1 MKNICSIILFLLSIQ
16 GIWGQ
21 QSLQTYLQ
29 TAAKNNPG
37 LKAKYYEYQAAL
49 QQLPQAGSLP
59 DPQLNFGIAALPI
72 ITKNG
77 PQQAKISLSQKM
89 PWFGTLRSKQNVFDN
104 RAKAQYESFQE
115 AKAKLFYEIKSLY
128 FDLYYLKKSLDITQK
143 NLEILENWKQLIMT
157 KIQNGKASATD
168 GLRIDM
174 QIEEVNNTLASL
186 QDKLEV
192 SSIKFNHLLNV
203 ETDTKVQIAN
213 VLPKKVLLQ
222 SKSEMY
228 ERIQQENH
236 RLKRLDWLK
245 KSQVNQEK
253 LNKKLGKPNLLLGVD
268 YGFISKTNNLPDAG
282 KDALLFK
289 VGVSIPLFRK
299 KYKAMVQESQYQ
311 QKAFEEKRNDHILVL
326 KSWALEVYSKYEDA
340 IRREKLYK
348 NQAVLARRAKTL
360 LENEYAYNGKDFEE
374 ILRMEKKRLQYE
386 LKREKAIT
394 DKQKSIA
401 LLQYLTGM

>member
-1 MKNICSIILFLLSIQ
+1 MKNIYSIILLLLSIQ
-16 GIWGQ
+16 GVWGQ
-21 QSLQTYLQ
+21 TSLQTYLE

-37 LKAKYYEYQAAL
+37 LKAEYYEYQAAL

-59 DPQLNFGIAALPI
+59 DPQLNFGIAAMPI
-72 ITKNG
+72 VTKNG

-89 PWFGTLRSKQNVFDN
+89 PWFGTLRSKQNVFDD
-104 RAKAQYESFQE
+104 RAKARFESFQE
-115 AKAKLFYEIKSLY
+115 AKVKLFYEVKSLY
-128 FDLYYLKKSLDITQK
+128 YDLYYLQKSLNITRK
-143 NLEILENWKQLIMT
+143 NLEILENWKQLVMT

-174 QIEEVNNTLASL
+174 QIEEMKNTLASL
-186 QDKLEV
+186 QDQLEINT
-192 SSIKFNHLLNV
+192 IKFNHLLNV
-203 ETDTKVQIAN
+203 KTDTKVHIAN
-213 VLPKKVLLQ
+213 VLPKNVLRQ
-222 SKSEMY
+222 SKSEIY

-253 LNKKLGKPNLLLGVD
+253 LNKKLAKPNLLLGID
-268 YGFISKTNNLPDAG
+268 YGLIGKTNNLPDAG

-289 VGVSIPLFRK
+289 VGISIPLFRK
-299 KYKAMVQESQYQ
+299 KYKAMVQEAQYQ
-311 QKAFEEKRNDHILVL
+311 QKAFEEKTNDQVLIL
-326 KSWALEVYSKYEDA
+326 KSWASEIYSQYEDA
-340 IRREKLYK
+340 VRREKLYQ
-348 NQAVLARRAKTL
+348 NQVVLAQRAERF
-360 LENEYAYNGKDFEE
+360 LENEYAYNGKNFEE